1 MAKGKTEVCGL
12 WGSLG
17 LLPGQASP
25 GQGRTEDLVTPAVVT
40 SGTNR
45 MTIPFFGSLLREELP
60 SGGGQSQGCSLLS
73 LFYRD
78 RWK

>member
-1 MAKGKTEVCGL
+1 MAKGKTQVCGL
-12 WGSLG
+12 QGSLG

-25 GQGRTEDLVTPAVVT
+25 GQGRTEDLVTQAVVT
-40 SGTNR
+40 AG
-45 MTIPFFGSLLREELP
+45 TIPFFGSLQRGELP